1 MGFSAAGALSRRRL
15 ARGMVAALIGSLAVA
30 LPWPGRTKAPAD
42 FGALVWHPASAERI
56 GRRYLAM
63 LPADTDRSRLRVMSR
78 TLDHALQISQ
88 HDPAR
93 AARLL
98 REGIDEDFRRADTV
112 VVDGW
117 VLAVTEARFCAV
129 IALS

>member
-1 MGFSAAGALSRRRL
+1 
-15 ARGMVAALIGSLAVA
+15 MVAALIGSLAIA
-30 LPWPGRTKAPAD
+30 MPWPRWGQAPAD
-42 FGALVWHPASAERI
+42 LGMLIQRRASAERI
-56 GRRYLAM
+56 GRRYLAT
-63 LPADTDRSRLRVMSR
+63 LPPDTDEFRLRKMSR
-78 TLDHALQISQ
+78 TLDHALQIGP
-88 HDPAR
+88 HEPAR

>member
-1 MGFSAAGALSRRRL
+1 
-15 ARGMVAALIGSLAVA
+15 MVAALIGSLAIA
-30 LPWPGRTKAPAD
+30 LAWPRRAEAPAD
-42 FGALVWHPASAERI
+42 FAALIQRRASAERI
-56 GRRYLAM
+56 GRRYLAT
-63 LPADTDRSRLRVMSR
+63 LPADTDRSRLRMMSR
-78 TLDHALQISQ
+78 TLDHALQIGQ

-98 REGIDEDFRRADTV
+98 RQGIDEDFRRADTV